1 MTSTLSSSPMT
12 AHSVQS
18 KLTNAPTW
26 TSLNG
31 GKADMVMKVDGDG
44 DLVFDAP
51 GVRLSRDTEDLEDR
65 IQRLEHMLGVTGR
78 NPEMEDRYPDL
89 KEIGD
94 AMDAEVERIW
104 RESANQLSRIADQYQ
119 NLVEQCKLMDKLKEN
134 NDL

>member
-1 MTSTLSSSPMT
+1 MTLSSNSSISGHT
-12 AHSVQS
+12 AQGSASSDPQWKS
-18 KLTNAPTW
+18 LTD
-26 TSLNG
+26 S
-31 GKADMVMKVDGDG
+31 KADMVIKIGGDG
-44 DLVFDAP
+44 DLVFEANS
-51 GVRLSRDTEDLEDR
+51 VRLGKNTENLEDR
-65 IQRLEHMLGVTGR
+65 IQRLEHVLGATGR

-119 NLVEQCKLMDKLKEN
+119 DLVKQCQLMDKLKEN